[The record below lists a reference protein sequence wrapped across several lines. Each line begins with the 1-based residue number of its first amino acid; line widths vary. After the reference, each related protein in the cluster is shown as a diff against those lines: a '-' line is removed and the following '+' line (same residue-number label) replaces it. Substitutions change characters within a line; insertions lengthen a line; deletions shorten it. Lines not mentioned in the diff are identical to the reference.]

1 MTQTSLPAG
10 AFAETPWTR
19 CEFYRRMCSLP
30 AVVDPGTGRNNAGR
44 LVGAVMMP
52 TGLAQRVKTSLDV
65 RGVAP
70 LPIIGHPRTDMWT
83 FLVRADI
90 RPIGDPDDVARL
102 WTARVMVIREGDI
115 ALPSPV
121 PDPLMVRTW
130 VSPAISAFRPS
141 GAVVIECAQS
151 ILRATRPTATPT
163 LHPART
169 RTQTADMW

>member
-1 MTQTSLPAG
+1 MTQTSPPTG
-10 AFAETPWTR
+10 AFAETPQTR
-19 CEFYRRMCSLP
+19 CEFYRRACSLP
-30 AVVDPGTGRNNAGR
+30 TVIDPGTGRITMRAG

-52 TGLAQRVKTSLDV
+52 TGLAQRVKTSLDL

-70 LPIIGHPRTDMWT
+70 LSIIGHPRADMWT
-83 FLVRADI
+83 FLIRADI
-90 RPIGDPDDVARL
+90 RPIGDPVDVARL
-102 WTARVMVIREGDI
+102 WIARVVVIREGDI

-151 ILRATRPTATPT
+151 ILRQ
-163 LHPART
+163 AR
-169 RTQTADMW
+169 R